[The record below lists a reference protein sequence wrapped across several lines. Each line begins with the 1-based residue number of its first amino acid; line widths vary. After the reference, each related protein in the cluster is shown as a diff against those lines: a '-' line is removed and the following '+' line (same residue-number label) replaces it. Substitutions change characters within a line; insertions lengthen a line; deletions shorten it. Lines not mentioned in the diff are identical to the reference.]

1 MVFSCE
7 YCEIFKNRFLNR
19 TPLVAA
25 FVNLIKNYSVL
36 GICRLSLINQLE
48 WFSVERF
55 VDLSRT
61 SSLHTITRNHSNTFL
76 FIKMKKTKT
85 CSK

>member
-25 FVNLIKNYSVL
+25 FVSLIKNYSVL
-36 GICRLSLINQLE
+36 GICRPSLINQLE
-48 WFSVERF
+48 WFLVKRF
-55 VDLSRT
+55 VDLRRAY
-61 SSLHTITRNHSNTFL
+61 SLHAITRNHSNTFL